1 MKTLMQE
8 IEELRFRKRE
18 LDNRIKTIITQSI
31 EEAIKDNEVNTR
43 RIGHAIII
51 NHSQIIGNPWNIEF
65 YDYEKAGKVIMKEL
79 SKKDPEDWVKY
90 LNSLLETKNKNRV
103 DIKCKSG
110 DTSYSIP
117 IDKKFIINIINKLQK

>member
-18 LDNRIKTIITQSI
+18 LDDRIKAIITQAI
-31 EEAIKDNEVNTR
+31 EEAVKNNEVNTR

-51 NHSQIIGNPWNIEF
+51 NHSQIIGNPWNVEF
-65 YDYEKAGKVIMKEL
+65 YDYEKASKVIMKEL
-79 SKKDPEDWVKY
+79 SEKDPEDWVRY
-90 LNSLLETKNKNRV
+90 LNDLLKTKNKNRV
-103 DIKCKSG
+103 DIRCKSG
-110 DTSYSIP
+110 NTSYSIP

>member
-18 LDNRIKTIITQSI
+18 LDDRIKNIITQVI
-31 EEAIKDNEVNTR
+31 EEAVKDNEVNTR

-51 NHSQIIGNPWNIEF
+51 NHSQIIGNPWNVEF

-79 SKKDPEDWVKY
+79 SKKDPEDWVRY
-90 LNSLLETKNKNRV
+90 LNDLLKTKK
-103 DIKCKSG
+103 
-110 DTSYSIP
+110 
-117 IDKKFIINIINKLQK
+117 QKQG

>member
-18 LDNRIKTIITQSI
+18 LDDRIKTIITQAI
-31 EEAIKDNEVNTR
+31 EEAVKDNEVNTR
-43 RIGHAIII
+43 RIGNAIII

-65 YDYEKAGKVIMKEL
+65 YDYEKAGKIVMKEL
-79 SKKDPEDWVKY
+79 SNRTSEDWVKY

-103 DIKCKSG
+103 DIRCKSR

-117 IDKKFIINIINKLQK
+117 IDKIFIINIINKLQE

>member
-18 LDNRIKTIITQSI
+18 LDDRIKTIITQAI
-31 EEAIKDNEVNTR
+31 EEAVKDNEVNTR
-43 RIGHAIII
+43 RIGNAIII

-65 YDYEKAGKVIMKEL
+65 YDYEKAGKIVMKEL
-79 SKKDPEDWVKY
+79 SNKAPEDWVKY

-103 DIKCKSG
+103 DIRCKSG
-110 DTSYSIP
+110 NTSYSIP